1 MITIIGDHTHSHG
14 HSHGKP
20 PAAPAADKKKE
31 KSSDNEEED
40 DDKSTSEAKE
50 QKTEAA
56 PVSDAK
62 GMCSN
67 CKLVLLS
74 LFLKRYPNAH
84 DSLCCYFDGMP
95 VWYYEFTL
103 PFQSLEPSS
112 F

>member
-1 MITIIGDHTHSHG
+1 MIIGDHTHSHG

-20 PAAPAADKKKE
+20 PAAPAADDKKKE

-40 DDKSTSEAKE
+40 DDDKSTSKAKE

-62 GMCSN
+62 GLSSN

-74 LFLKRYPNAH
+74 LFLKPDIQMHMICFAV
-84 DSLCCYFDGMP
+84 LLMGCLVC
-95 VWYYEFTL
+95 EFTH
-103 PFQSLEPSS
+103 PFQS
-112 F
+112 

>member
-1 MITIIGDHTHSHG
+1 MITITGDHTHSHG

-20 PAAPAADKKKE
+20 PAAPAADKEKE

-56 PVSDAK
+56 PISDAK
-62 GMCSN
+62 GMCSD

-74 LFLKRYPNAH
+74 LFLKP
-84 DSLCCYFDGMP
+84 DIQMLCGYFDGMP
-95 VWYYEFTL
+95 VWYHEFTH
-103 PFQSLEPSS
+103 PFQSLEPS

>member
-1 MITIIGDHTHSHG
+1 MIVGDHTHSHG

-74 LFLKRYPNAH
+74 LFLKPDIQMHMIRFAV
-84 DSLCCYFDGMP
+84 LLMGCLVC
-95 VWYYEFTL
+95 EFITSISEL
-103 PFQSLEPSS
+103 RASS

>member
-1 MITIIGDHTHSHG
+1 MIIGDHTHSHG

-20 PAAPAADKKKE
+20 PAAPAAADKKKE
-31 KSSDNEEED
+31 KSSDNEEEEED

-62 GMCSN
+62 GLCSN

-74 LFLKRYPNAH
+74 LFLKPDIQMHMIRFAVILTGCLYGTM
-84 DSLCCYFDGMP
+84 SLHSHFRA
-95 VWYYEFTL
+95 
-103 PFQSLEPSS
+103 
-112 F
+112 

>member
-74 LFLKRYPNAH
+74 LFLKPDIHMHMIRFAVILTGCLYGTMNLHTHFRA
-84 DSLCCYFDGMP
+84 
-95 VWYYEFTL
+95 
-103 PFQSLEPSS
+103 
-112 F
+112 

>member
-40 DDKSTSEAKE
+40 DDKSISKAKE
-50 QKTEAA
+50 QKTVAA

-67 CKLVLLS
+67 CKLVLLP
-74 LFLKRYPNAH
+74 LFLKPDIQMHMICFAV
-84 DSLCCYFDGMP
+84 LLMGCLVC
-95 VWYYEFTL
+95 EFTH
-103 PFQSLEPSS
+103 PFQS
-112 F
+112 

>member
-1 MITIIGDHTHSHG
+1 MIMIIGDHTHSHG
-14 HSHGKP
+14 HSHSKP
-20 PAAPAADKKKE
+20 PAAPAAADKKKE

-62 GMCSN
+62 GLCSN

-74 LFLKRYPNAH
+74 LFLKPDIHMHMIRFAVI
-84 DSLCCYFDGMP
+84 LTG
-95 VWYYEFTL
+95 YYEFTH